1 MTPESGPLSSLK
13 TASLPSFHLLL
24 MRPPPRTNV
33 LDTKDR
39 NFLKS
44 CQFGPKSP
52 YCPIFRLGSVV
63 NWTGSNFQEIALQV
77 GDVCSGSP
85 PWGIRALSLGSV
97 MRRGCIGRP
106 MGGMAL

>member
-1 MTPESGPLSSLK
+1 MQ
-13 TASLPSFHLLL
+13 
-24 MRPPPRTNV
+24 
-33 LDTKDR
+33 DTKDR

-44 CQFGPKSP
+44 CQFGPKNP

-85 PWGIRALSLGSV
+85 PWA
-97 MRRGCIGRP
+97 
-106 MGGMAL
+106 